1 VQLPEMFFDVALL
14 WQPNGEMKRRQ
25 TGPCDSRRLFV
36 SSPCVPS
43 WSRAGWI
50 GPIDPWSWQSGSNF
64 VKQGD
69 LGAQASRETIP
80 TTRWYAS
87 ISPSSRDRREI
98 GRKWYTYK
106 DRHRDL
112 NLPPPEG
119 WTRHLCPVLA
129 YGHTTWNYPDCP
141 PPEGFGSCFYT
152 HVSSPSHQ
160 FWYPIPI
167 HKPGTTPTIRNPA
180 AFLFST
186 V

>member
-36 SSPCVPS
+36 SSPCIPS
-43 WSRAGWI
+43 WPRAGWI
-50 GPIDPWSWQSGSNF
+50 GPIDPRSWQSGSNF

-69 LGAQASRETIP
+69 LGAQASRETIT

-98 GRKWYTYK
+98 GRKWYNYK
-106 DRHRDL
+106 GRHRDL
-112 NLPPPEG
+112 NLPPPER

-129 YGHTTWNYPDCP
+129 YGHTTWTYPDFP

-152 HVSSPSHQ
+152 HISSPTYQ

-167 HKPGTTPTIRNPA
+167 HKPGTTTTVRNPA